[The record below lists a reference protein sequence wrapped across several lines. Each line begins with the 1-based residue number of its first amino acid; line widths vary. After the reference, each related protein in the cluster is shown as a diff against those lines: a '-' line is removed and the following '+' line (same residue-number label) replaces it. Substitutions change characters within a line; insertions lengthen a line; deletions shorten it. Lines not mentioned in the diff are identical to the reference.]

1 MNEPVEL
8 KERVLA
14 AVRRTPSP
22 VRSVARRQA
31 RVVVGVGLV
40 VAVGLFFVAGGP
52 RHAAGRSTWVL
63 AVSVASWAAVGCG
76 ALVAAW
82 RSGVTF
88 DAGSFTSLVSV
99 VVGAPAALLVAAL
112 VLVQFDPT
120 LAFVHPERIGL
131 RCFALT
137 LATALGPLVGLARA
151 RRSSDPLHPAASGA
165 ALGVACAAC
174 AGVMVTLWCPV
185 ASPRHVL
192 TGHILPM
199 GALAVVGALLGARII
214 AMRSRP
220 HVSA

>member
-22 VRSVARRQA
+22 VRSEARRQA
-31 RVVVGVGLV
+31 RVVVGLGLV

-63 AVSVASWAAVGCG
+63 AVSVASWAAVGSG
-76 ALVAAW
+76 ALAAAW
-82 RSGVTF
+82 RGGVTF
-88 DAGSFTSLVSV
+88 AAGSFASLASV
-99 VVGAPAALLVAAL
+99 VVGAPALLLVAAV
-112 VLVQFDPT
+112 VLAQMAPEV
-120 LAFVHPERIGL
+120 AFVHPERIGL
-131 RCFALT
+131 RCFVLT
-137 LATALGPLVGLARA
+137 LVAALGPLVGLSGA
-151 RRSSDPLHPAASGA
+151 RRSSDPLHPIASGA

-199 GALAVVGALLGARII
+199 GVLAGVGALLGARVI
-214 AMRSRP
+214 AMRSGS
-220 HVSA
+220 HSSA